1 MFIEDEADAVFNEIK
16 NLRKD
21 SDETSTTDDELTP
34 AVRETKA
41 ASPAPMVSIKV
52 DVESRPEEEQEE
64 EQTGNCDDVELEE
77 PVSPP
82 ACHPS
87 EGPPLLFSQ
96 SIEDLAAVIVKE
108 NRPEKA
114 GVVGATSKT
123 VPALIPLTVSEF
135 AERPAINSPSTLHMS
150 GGGVYTT
157 DSYYRKPGP
166 PIIASSTSS
175 ASSAS
180 ITSTTSTTSITSN
193 GSGQSSPQLSV
204 IKKLPVSIAAKKR
217 SVIKSKTAL
226 AEEKKENILRQFYK
240 KSNLISEAQKT
251 IKLSDGLEI
260 TPIINVPT
268 ISPTEPTKKRSHE
281 STDNDHN
288 QASKR
293 ARNDLVIEKIPR
305 KSTEKE
311 QTEQSN
317 LQTNEQSLDCKLVI
331 SKLDKKVKLVFENG
345 VEVPISKT
353 ILKHILPS
361 PKPTT
366 SQNKRIRR
374 KTAERRRKIST
385 AKSESKSNI
394 EKEPEVTND
403 NKTTG
408 NPEPPADMP
417 LIVDFGK
424 VEFPESSRDT
434 KNVKSKIPEPAVGKH
449 KLPCAVSQPSY
460 QRWANRKILAKS
472 K

>member
-1 MFIEDEADAVFNEIK
+1 M
-16 NLRKD
+16 
-21 SDETSTTDDELTP
+21 
-34 AVRETKA
+34 
-41 ASPAPMVSIKV
+41 
-52 DVESRPEEEQEE
+52 
-64 EQTGNCDDVELEE
+64 G
-77 PVSPP
+77 
-82 ACHPS
+82 
-87 EGPPLLFSQ
+87 
-96 SIEDLAAVIVKE
+96 
-108 NRPEKA
+108 
-114 GVVGATSKT
+114 T

-166 PIIASSTSS
+166 PLIASTSS
-175 ASSAS
+175 AASSASTTS
-180 ITSTTSTTSITSN
+180 ITSTTSN

-204 IKKLPVSIAAKKR
+204 IKKLPVSTAAKKR

-268 ISPTEPTKKRSHE
+268 ISPTEPTKKRCHE

-317 LQTNEQSLDCKLVI
+317 LQTNEQSL
-331 SKLDKKVKLVFENG
+331 
-345 VEVPISKT
+345 
-353 ILKHILPS
+353 
-361 PKPTT
+361 
-366 SQNKRIRR
+366 
-374 KTAERRRKIST
+374 
-385 AKSESKSNI
+385 
-394 EKEPEVTND
+394 
-403 NKTTG
+403 
-408 NPEPPADMP
+408 
-417 LIVDFGK
+417 
-424 VEFPESSRDT
+424 
-434 KNVKSKIPEPAVGKH
+434 
-449 KLPCAVSQPSY
+449 
-460 QRWANRKILAKS
+460 
-472 K
+472 